1 MKFIKQQ
8 AYPNHFTELLFN
20 SIADRINA
28 PCDQILISTIDFE
41 NLLRLDFEHRI
52 VLIGLYDHLLS
63 QNLIEY
69 DYWNPSVP
77 TQISEIVHLSR
88 QHPDRL
94 FVLLIMGYH
103 WNISNFQN
111 LSNIRVLHWN
121 AIHTNNTYHNLK
133 PVIKNFESRQIAISL
148 NRLMRCH
155 RLFAISLLYGLGL
168 EKHCLITASNIRYQ
182 LSKLSSDN
190 FLEHNNFVFEE
201 HHDLARETVI
211 KGFKKLIEDF
221 NSGSSY
227 HYGGQIYPLVP
238 NTEIVIMFD
247 NYSNFE
253 NNLRSAYQNSFVE
266 IVGCRLGVDP
276 GVSIDEKMINS
287 VYARNFPVL
296 IGSTGTVKFYR
307 NLGIDMFD
315 DVIDHSYD
323 QIDNPV
329 DRFYK
334 AIVDNKHLITD
345 TDQTKKIWQAR
356 ESRFDENIDRFN
368 NNEIYN
374 NLRQKTLMMCNQ
386 VIPDLLL
393 HPFMTTSI

>member
-1 MKFIKQQ
+1 MKFIQQ
-8 AYPNHFTELLFN
+8 QVYPNLFTELLFD
-20 SIADRINA
+20 SIADRIKA
-28 PCDQILISTIDFE
+28 PCDQILMSTINFE

-52 VLIGLYDHLLS
+52 VLIGLYDHFLS

-77 TQISEIVHLSR
+77 TQISEIVHLAR

-103 WNISNFQN
+103 WDISNFQN

-121 AIHTNNTYHNLK
+121 AIHTMDHYHNLK
-133 PVIKNFESRQIAISL
+133 PVTKNFDSNQIAISL
-148 NRLMRCH
+148 NRWMRCH
-155 RLFAISLLYGLGL
+155 RLFAISLLHGLGL
-168 EKHCLITASNIRYQ
+168 EKHCLITASKIEHQ
-182 LSKLSSDN
+182 VSKLSSDN
-190 FLEHNNFVFEE
+190 FLDHNNFLFEE
-201 HHDLARETVI
+201 RHDLIKETII
-211 KGFKKLIEDF
+211 KGFKKFIEDF

-227 HYGGQIYPLVP
+227 HYGGQTYQLVP
-238 NTEIVIMFD
+238 NTEIVVKFD
-247 NYSNFE
+247 CYGNFE

-296 IGSTGTVKFYR
+296 IGSAGTVTFYR

-315 DVIDHSYD
+315 DVVDHSYD

-345 TDQTKKIWQAR
+345 ADQTKKTWQAL
-356 ESRFDENIDRFN
+356 ESRFNKNIDRFN
-368 NNEIYN
+368 NDEIYN
-374 NLRQKTLMMCNQ
+374 NLRHKTLMMCNQ
-386 VIPDLLL
+386 VIPDLLT
-393 HPFMTTSI
+393 HPFMFT